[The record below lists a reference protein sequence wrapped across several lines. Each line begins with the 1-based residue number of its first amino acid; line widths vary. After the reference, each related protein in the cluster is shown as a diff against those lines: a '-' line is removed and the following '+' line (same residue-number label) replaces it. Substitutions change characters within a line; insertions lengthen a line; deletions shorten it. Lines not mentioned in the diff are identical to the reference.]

1 MKKLRF
7 YPFFKKSPKCGM
19 LKSRNFI
26 YNSVRKTD
34 FKYIVSQDIPYIN
47 KN

>member
-1 MKKLRF
+1 
-7 YPFFKKSPKCGM
+7 M

-34 FKYIVSQDIPYIN
+34 FNYMISQDIPYIN